1 MEQRKETSQQK
12 KPMDVKKMLIIAA
25 VTVGVI
31 IVAILI
37 DNMIRNPRV
46 EDETAALNV
55 VIAKVLPSL
64 DEIADDEGFAMF
76 VQELEHIGNDNY
88 YPVYITRIPK
98 CEDGEGAKR
107 VVEKRILPGIA
118 SGGQIDL
125 TLLPEVTI
133 EDFPYYVV
141 EASQTNEGQKTVL
154 GTYHV
159 RKKNSQPFRL
169 EADGTLTPLADEEE
183 LPVTTI
189 YVMIKNSQV
198 FQKDNTTGQLI
209 PYGG

>member
-1 MEQRKETSQQK
+1 MQKKKETSQQK

-31 IVAILI
+31 IFAILL

-64 DEIADDEGFAMF
+64 DEIADDEAFAMA
-76 VQELEHIGNDNY
+76 VQDMERIGKDNY
-88 YPVYITRIPK
+88 YPVFITRVPK
-98 CEDGEGAKR
+98 CEDGEGAKK
-107 VVEKRILPGIA
+107 VVENRILPGIA
-118 SGGQIDL
+118 SGGEIDL
-125 TLLPEVTI
+125 VLHTSATI
-133 EDFPYYVV
+133 EEERYFVV
-141 EASQTNEGQKTVL
+141 EANRIADGKKEIIGTYYVRQKT
-154 GTYHV
+154 
-159 RKKNSQPFRL
+159 SQPFRR
-169 EADGTLTPLADEEE
+169 EADGTLTPLAEEEE

-189 YVMIKNSQV
+189 YVMIKNSGV